1 MSPQPPPHLGRE
13 QGFQSPHPASSG
25 SRDRA
30 HPTFRRQSHKATPG
44 LSPLQ
49 RVFPVSRSYRILLS
63 SHPPDRAHFK
73 PIPSQPPDPGGA
85 GSSTAREQSGVTGR
99 RKFCGVFLQGFGSL
113 QRRLDPPAAAASH
126 WSPSWSHRWAASS
139 RGSSTFSLPVTMLS
153 DVSLHPLPLTRC
165 SVGNQILSSHF
176 PLFEENN
183 LSFPPESYSM

>member
-13 QGFQSPHPASSG
+13 QGSRSPHPASSG

-49 RVFPVSRSYRILLS
+49 RVFPVSRSCRILLS

-85 GSSTAREQSGVTGR
+85 GSSTARERSGVTGR

-126 WSPSWSHRWAASS
+126 WSPSWSHRWAAPSKGLLHLQPACDHAQRCIAS
-139 RGSSTFSLPVTMLS
+139 PTPTDTLFRRKSDFIQPFPV
-153 DVSLHPLPLTRC
+153 
-165 SVGNQILSSHF
+165 I
-176 PLFEENN
+176 
-183 LSFPPESYSM
+183 